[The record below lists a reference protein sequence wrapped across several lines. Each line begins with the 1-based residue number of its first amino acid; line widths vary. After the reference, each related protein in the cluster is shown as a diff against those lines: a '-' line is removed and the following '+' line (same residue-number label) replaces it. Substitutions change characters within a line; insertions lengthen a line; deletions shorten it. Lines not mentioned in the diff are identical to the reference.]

1 MRVSQPCCPCTP
13 QVSLTCGLSPVS
25 MDPYGLR
32 GLYDR
37 RLDVDSGWV
46 PIDGWMVVALRGDV
60 LTNLVSSSPASL
72 LHPDPLSQLPPRT
85 SRHNKI
91 LGPEV
96 VRLENGPQFCD
107 EGLWIPCWCCLVC
120 RLYVPAGC
128 PSLSP
133 FSMCESHTMGN

>member
-37 RLDVDSGWV
+37 RLDVDYGWV
-46 PIDGWMVVALRGDV
+46 QIDGWMVVALRGDV

-91 LGPEV
+91 EERESPVLQYLFRGHCHSCPPEHPGTT
-96 VRLENGPQFCD
+96 RF
-107 EGLWIPCWCCLVC
+107 WARRWCV
-120 RLYVPAGC
+120 
-128 PSLSP
+128 
-133 FSMCESHTMGN
+133 